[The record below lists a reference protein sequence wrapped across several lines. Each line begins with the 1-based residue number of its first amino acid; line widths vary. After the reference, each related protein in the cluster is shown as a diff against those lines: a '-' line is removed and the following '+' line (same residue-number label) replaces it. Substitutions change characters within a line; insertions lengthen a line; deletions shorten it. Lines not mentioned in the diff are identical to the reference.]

1 MNIAIILGRLTSA
14 PEMTTIGDKSKVSF
28 SIAVDRDYTAKDG
41 EKITDFIDCEA
52 WGKKAEVIGKWFDKG
67 HRILVTGT
75 VRNDRWK
82 DKETGKTRSR
92 TIIGVDQFDFIEKK
106 KGESPA
112 VQNDYS
118 YPAAPSVQNDYSFP
132 DDTMKIAPLTQSE
145 ENDLPF

>member
-1 MNIAIILGRLTSA
+1 MNIAIILGRLVSA
-14 PEMTTIGDKSKVSF
+14 PEMTTIGEKSKVSF
-28 SIAVDRDYTAKDG
+28 TIAVDRDYTAKDG
-41 EKITDFIDCEA
+41 ETITDFIDCEA
-52 WGKKAEVIGKWFDKG
+52 WGRKAEVIGKWIEKG

-112 VQNDYS
+112 APAVQNDYS
-118 YPAAPSVQNDYSFP
+118 YP
-132 DDTMKIAPLTQSE
+132 DDTMKVAPLTQAE